1 MIKKYSSFPCSAP
14 WDGAFIY
21 GNGDVYPCCRLF
33 EEDKLLLGNLN
44 DNTFEE
50 VLNSESAWKLRE
62 AWVTGEGLE
71 EYPCD
76 KCFKEWS
83 HYCQTYFREDVEKN
97 YFEKSYK
104 VENGSLNRIRFEPF
118 KPKRLEFQISQ
129 DCMLDCNFCHRN
141 EVPKGKE
148 GIKSVKYLDADQ
160 LIEIAEYVDKD
171 NTEGCTVF
179 THGNAEPLMH
189 PEREKIF
196 TTLGQ
201 KAMLYTNITTN
212 AVALTK
218 SFVDKIV
225 KLPSPPT
232 VHVSIYGPDR
242 ETYKKVTGRDAL
254 NKVLDNVHYLL
265 EQRSLFDTK
274 RVMSVTMAIVI
285 TPENE
290 PKLHDF
296 LDMCSNMFLK
306 FSDDLTICFN
316 DVGFNKRS
324 KISILADM
332 ERTLHPSMVRG
343 FWKVEAIKAEH
354 EFDLLTLDNNFNK
367 EFLMNLH
374 PDKNELKMVIRER
387 IEACLFY
394 SRNEEEK
401 AKYQNIKVQFQANQE
416 LFN

>member
-1 MIKKYSSFPCSAP
+1 MKKYDSFPCSAP

-33 EEDKLLLGNLN
+33 EEDKLLYGNLN
-44 DNTFEE
+44 DNSMEE
-50 VLNSESAWKLRE
+50 ILNSESAWKLRE

-83 HYCQTYFREDVEKN
+83 HYCQTYFREDVEKE
-97 YFEKSYK
+97 YFEKSYRYEQGELK
-104 VENGSLNRIRFEPF
+104 RFRFKPF
-118 KPKRLEFQISQ
+118 QPKRLEFQISQ
-129 DCMLDCNFCHRN
+129 NCMLDCHFCHRN

-148 GIKSVKYLDADQ
+148 SIKSYKYIDADQ
-160 LIEIAEYVDKD
+160 LIDIVNYVDEG
-171 NTEGCTVF
+171 NEHGCTVF

-189 PEREKIF
+189 PDKEKIYV
-196 TTLGQ
+196 TLGQ
-201 KAMLYTNITTN
+201 KEKLYTNITTN

-218 SFVDKIV
+218 TFVDKIV

-232 VHVSIYGPDR
+232 VHVSIYGPDK

-254 NKVLDNVHYLL
+254 NKVLENVHYLL
-265 EQRSLFDTK
+265 EQRSIFDERK
-274 RVMSVTMAIVI
+274 IMSVTMAIVI
-285 TPENE
+285 TPEHE

-296 LDMCSNMFLK
+296 LEMCSNMFLK

-332 ERTLHPSMVRG
+332 ERTLHPSMVKG
-343 FWKVEAIKAEH
+343 FWKVEAIKSVH
-354 EFDLLTLDNNFNK
+354 EFDLLALKGNFNS
-367 EFLMNLH
+367 EYLNNLH
-374 PDKNELKMVIRER
+374 HDKDELKMVIRER
-387 IEACLFY
+387 LEACIFY
-394 SRNEEEK
+394 SREEK
-401 AKYQNIKVQFQANQE
+401 ERHAYEVIKKEFKDNAN
-416 LFN
+416 LFI